1 MQCHTRKVMI
11 RNSEATKGHNY
22 TMQLDAQSILTEVQG
37 AHRQAELEGKL
48 AKVLK
53 DVWVIIHLDSDF
65 IKAGFEVR
73 QVVCTQKSQ
82 A

>member
-1 MQCHTRKVMI
+1 
-11 RNSEATKGHNY
+11 
-22 TMQLDAQSILTEVQG
+22 MQLDAQSILTGVQG

-48 AKVLK
+48 VKVLK
-53 DVWVIIHLDSDF
+53 DVWVIIHLDSDL
-65 IKAGFEVR
+65 IKAGFEGR